1 MLNQH
6 NVEFGQM
13 ISNLIDVVWQPAA
26 IDAAYEYT
34 IIYLGNLENRRNKHM
49 GEHHRTPGFTHIYRM
64 FFGGFLI
71 INIYIYIY
79 IDIGALPTY
88 WNSIL
93 SKAVKPVRNLDAAH
107 VSLSENGVPRR
118 WPCLGMELVRYIS
131 IYIYP
136 PNQPNN
142 YCSYVYPL
150 SDPRGGP
157 QCRMGWRQQPRSQW
171 GVPVWYSWW
180 RHGEISDPTPGA
192 MDEGGRIEVFYGAVF
207 LGISPCFS
215 PPGEGL

>member
-118 WPCLGMELVRYIS
+118 
-131 IYIYP
+131 
-136 PNQPNN
+136 
-142 YCSYVYPL
+142 
-150 SDPRGGP
+150 
-157 QCRMGWRQQPRSQW
+157 
-171 GVPVWYSWW
+171 
-180 RHGEISDPTPGA
+180 
-192 MDEGGRIEVFYGAVF
+192 
-207 LGISPCFS
+207 
-215 PPGEGL
+215 